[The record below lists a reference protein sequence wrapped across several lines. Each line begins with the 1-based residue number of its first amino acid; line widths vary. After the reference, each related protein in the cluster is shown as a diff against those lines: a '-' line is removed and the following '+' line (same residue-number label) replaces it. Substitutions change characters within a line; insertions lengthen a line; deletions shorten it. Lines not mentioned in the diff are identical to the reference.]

1 LEFATWDVS
10 LISTLKLAKIDVFLQ
25 KKQPM
30 TRVVSPQKITRK
42 FLAKD
47 FTLST
52 WESVLPYFEKLSE
65 TKINSLE
72 DLIEFCQNRSELESY
87 LSENFAWRYIK
98 MSCDNQNEAHQ
109 QSYQQ
114 FVNEIMPNASVFEDA
129 WNNKVIQSPFLAE
142 LPQEGYSIML
152 RGLKKSIEIF
162 REENIPLFTEL
173 QNLQTQYGAATGA
186 LIVEIDGEEKTLQQA
201 NAYLESNDR
210 EKRKEVYEKVS
221 GTRLAIQEKLDDLFD
236 QLVGKRHQVGL
247 NAGFAN
253 YRDYAFASL
262 GRFDYTPADCFEFHT
277 AVAKTVVPMINRQAE
292 KRKNGLK
299 LTTLKPWDKAVDV
312 LGREPLK
319 PFETGEELLLK
330 TIDVFDQMDPFLGN
344 CLKEMVKL
352 DRFDLDSRKGK
363 NPGGYNY
370 PLEESGFP
378 FIFMNAAGQV
388 RDMVT
393 LLHEGGH
400 AVHSILTKDL
410 ALNAFRNFPSEVAEL
425 ASMSM
430 ELLTMDYWDTYF
442 ANPQAAKRAKIKHLE
457 DILDTL
463 PWVATIDAFQHW
475 IYENPTHSTEE
486 RAQAWNRI
494 YGQFSDS
501 ITDWS
506 EHEEVKTKLWQ
517 KQLHL
522 FEVPFYYIEYA
533 IAQLGALAV
542 WRNYCQ
548 NPTQALDKYLNALS
562 LGYTKPIKE
571 IYATAGIEFNFSQAY
586 IQELMDFLAQK
597 IQQLEES

>member
-1 LEFATWDVS
+1 
-10 LISTLKLAKIDVFLQ
+10 
-25 KKQPM
+25 M
-30 TRVVSPQKITRK
+30 TRVVSPQNITRR
-42 FLAKD
+42 FLAAD
-47 FTLST
+47 FTLSS
-52 WESVLPYFEKLSE
+52 WELVLPYFDRLSQTE
-65 TKINSLE
+65 INSLE

-109 QSYQQ
+109 LSYQQ

-129 WNNKVIQSPFLAE
+129 WNNKVMQSPFAAE
-142 LPQEGYSIML
+142 LPPDGYSIML

-173 QNLQTQYGAATGA
+173 QNLQTQYGAATGG
-186 LIVEIDGEEKTLQQA
+186 LMVEIDGVEKTLQQA
-201 NAYLESNDR
+201 NAYFESNNRD
-210 EKRKEVYEKVS
+210 KRQEVYEKVS
-221 GTRLAIQEKLDDLFD
+221 AARLAIQEKLDALFD
-236 QLVGKRHQVGL
+236 QLIAKRHQVSL

-262 GRFDYTPADCFEFHT
+262 GRFDYTPADCFEFHS

-292 KRKNGLK
+292 KRKNRLGLSA
-299 LTTLKPWDKAVDV
+299 LKPWDKAVDV

-319 PFETGEELLLK
+319 PFETGEELLTK
-330 TIDVFDQMDPFLGN
+330 TIDVFDRMDPFLGD

-430 ELLTMDYWDTYF
+430 ELITMDHWDAYF
-442 ANPQAAKRAKIKHLE
+442 ADPQAAKRAKIKHLE

-475 IYENPTHSTEE
+475 IYENPTHNSDE
-486 RAQAWNRI
+486 RSQAWNRI
-494 YGQFSDS
+494 YGQFSDN

-506 EHEEVKTKLWQ
+506 GLEDVKTKLWQ

-548 NPTQALDKYLNALS
+548 NPTQALDQYLNALS

>member
-1 LEFATWDVS
+1 MS
-10 LISTLKLAKIDVFLQ
+10 
-25 KKQPM
+25 
-30 TRVVSPQKITRK
+30 RVVSPQNITRR
-42 FLAKD
+42 FLAAD
-47 FTLST
+47 FTLSS
-52 WESVLPYFEKLSE
+52 WELVLPYFDRLSQTE
-65 TKINSLE
+65 INSLE

-109 QSYQQ
+109 LSYQQ

-129 WNNKVIQSPFLAE
+129 WNNKVIQSPFAAE
-142 LPQEGYSIML
+142 LPPDGYSIML

-173 QNLQTQYGAATGA
+173 QNLQTQYGAATGG
-186 LIVEIDGEEKTLQQA
+186 LMVEIDGVEKTLQQA
-201 NAYLESNDR
+201 NAYFESNDR
-210 EKRKEVYEKVS
+210 DKRQEVYEKVS
-221 GTRLAIQEKLDDLFD
+221 AARLAIQEKLDALFD
-236 QLVGKRHQVGL
+236 QLIAKRHQVSL

-262 GRFDYTPADCFEFHT
+262 GRFDYTPADCFEFHS

-292 KRKNGLK
+292 KRKNRLGLSA
-299 LTTLKPWDKAVDV
+299 LKPWDKAVDV

-319 PFETGEELLLK
+319 PFETGEELLTK
-330 TIDVFDQMDPFLGN
+330 TIEVFDRMDPFLGD

-430 ELLTMDYWDTYF
+430 ELITMDHWDAYF
-442 ANPQAAKRAKIKHLE
+442 ADPQAAKRAKIKHLE

-475 IYENPTHSTEE
+475 IYENPTHNSDE
-486 RAQAWNRI
+486 RSQAWNRI
-494 YGQFSDS
+494 YGQFSDN

-506 EHEEVKTKLWQ
+506 GLEDVKTKLWQ

-548 NPTQALDKYLNALS
+548 NPTQALDQYLNALS

>member
-1 LEFATWDVS
+1 
-10 LISTLKLAKIDVFLQ
+10 
-25 KKQPM
+25 M
-30 TRVVSPQKITRK
+30 TRVVSPQKIARK
-42 FLAKD
+42 FLAAD
-47 FTLST
+47 FTLSS

-129 WNNKVIQSPFLAE
+129 WNNKVMQSPFAAE
-142 LPQEGYSIML
+142 LPQAGYSIML

-173 QNLQTQYGAATGA
+173 QNLQTQYGAATGG
-186 LIVEIDGEEKTLQQA
+186 LMVEIDGVEKTLQQA

-221 GTRLAIQEKLDDLFD
+221 GARLAIQEKLDDLFD
-236 QLVGKRHQVGL
+236 QLVGKRHQVAL

-262 GRFDYTPADCFEFHT
+262 GRFDYTPADCFEFHS
-277 AVAKTVVPMINRQAE
+277 AVAKTVVPMINSQAE
-292 KRKNGLK
+292 KRKSGLGV
-299 LTTLKPWDKAVDV
+299 TALKPWDKAVDV

-319 PFETGEELLLK
+319 PFETGEELLTK
-330 TIDVFDQMDPFLGN
+330 TIEVFDRMDPFLSD

-410 ALNAFRNFPSEVAEL
+410 DLNAFRNFPSEVAEL

-430 ELLTMDYWDTYF
+430 ELITMDHWDAYF
-442 ANPQAAKRAKIKHLE
+442 ADPQAAKRAKIKHLE

-475 IYENPTHSTEE
+475 IYENPTHNSEE
-486 RAQAWNRI
+486 RSQAWNRI
-494 YGQFSDS
+494 YGQFSDT

-506 EHEEVKTKLWQ
+506 GLEDVKTKLWQ

-548 NPTQALDKYLNALS
+548 NPKHALDQYLNALS

-571 IYATAGIEFNFSQAY
+571 IYATAGIEFNFSQVY

>member
-1 LEFATWDVS
+1 MYFY
-10 LISTLKLAKIDVFLQ
+10 K

-30 TRVVSPQKITRK
+30 TRVVNPQKITRK
-42 FLAKD
+42 FLAAD
-47 FTLST
+47 FTLSS

-72 DLIEFCQNRSELESY
+72 DLIKFCQNRSELESY

-129 WNNKVIQSPFLAE
+129 WNNKVIQSPFAAE

-162 REENIPLFTEL
+162 REENIPLFTDL
-173 QNLQTQYGAATGA
+173 QNLQTQYGAATGG
-186 LIVEIDGEEKTLQQA
+186 LMVEIDGMEKTLQQA
-201 NAYLESNDR
+201 NAYLESNNR

-221 GTRLAIQEKLDDLFD
+221 GARLAIQEKLDDLFD
-236 QLVGKRHQVGL
+236 QLVGKRHQVSL

-292 KRKNGLK
+292 KRKSALGV
-299 LTTLKPWDKAVDV
+299 TALKPWDKAVDV

-319 PFETGEELLLK
+319 PFETGEELLIK
-330 TIDVFDQMDPFLGN
+330 TIDIFDQMDPFLGN

-400 AVHSILTKDL
+400 AVHSILTKNL

-430 ELLTMDYWDTYF
+430 ELITMDYWDTYF
-442 ANPQAAKRAKIKHLE
+442 TDPQTAKRAKIKHLE

-475 IYENPTHSTEE
+475 IYENPSHSPTD

-494 YGQFSDS
+494 YGQFADQ

-506 EHEEVKTKLWQ
+506 EHEDIKTNLWQ

-548 NPTQALDKYLNALS
+548 NPTQAMDQYLNALS
-562 LGYTKPIKE
+562 LGYTKPIRE

>member
-1 LEFATWDVS
+1 
-10 LISTLKLAKIDVFLQ
+10 
-25 KKQPM
+25 M
-30 TRVVSPQKITRK
+30 TRVVSTQPSKRK
-42 FLAKD
+42 FLASN

-52 WESVLPYFEKLSE
+52 WELVLPYFEQLSQTE
-65 TKINSLE
+65 INSLD
-72 DLIEFCQNRSELESY
+72 DLIAFCQNRSELESY

-129 WNNKVIQSPFLAE
+129 WNNKVMQSPFAAE
-142 LPQEGYSIML
+142 LPEAGYSIML

-186 LIVEIDGEEKTLQQA
+186 LMVEIDGEEKTLQQA

-210 EKRKEVYEKVS
+210 EKRQKVYEKVS
-221 GTRLAIQEKLDDLFD
+221 GARLAIQEKLDDLFN
-236 QLVGKRHQVGL
+236 QLVAKRHQVSL

-253 YRDYAFASL
+253 YRDFAFASL
-262 GRFDYTPADCFEFHT
+262 GRFDYTPADCFEFHE
-277 AVAKTVVPMINRQAE
+277 AVAKTVVPMINRQAQ
-292 KRKNGLK
+292 KRKAGLS
-299 LTTLKPWDKAVDV
+299 LEHLKPWDKAVDM

-319 PFETGEELLLK
+319 PFETGEELLTK
-330 TIDVFDQMDPFLGN
+330 TIEVFERMDPFLGN

-430 ELLTMDYWDTYF
+430 ELITMDHWDAYF
-442 ANPQAAKRAKIKHLE
+442 ADPQAAKRAKIKHLE

-475 IYENPTHSTEE
+475 IYENPSHTPAE
-486 RAQAWNRI
+486 RSQAWNRI
-494 YGQFSDS
+494 YGQFSDT

-506 EHEEVKTKLWQ
+506 GLEDVKTKLWQ

-548 NPTQALDKYLNALS
+548 NPAQALDQYLNALS

>member
-1 LEFATWDVS
+1 
-10 LISTLKLAKIDVFLQ
+10 
-25 KKQPM
+25 M
-30 TRVVSPQKITRK
+30 NRVVRPQKITRK
-42 FLAKD
+42 FLAAD
-47 FTLST
+47 FTLSS

-109 QSYQQ
+109 HSYQQ

-129 WNNKVIQSPFLAE
+129 WNNKVMQSPFAAE
-142 LPQEGYSIML
+142 LPQAGYSIML

-173 QNLQTQYGAATGA
+173 QNLQTQYGAATGG
-186 LIVEIDGEEKTLQQA
+186 LMVEIDGVEKTLQQA

-221 GTRLAIQEKLDDLFD
+221 GARLAIQEKLDDLFD
-236 QLVGKRHQVGL
+236 QLVGKRHQLAL

-262 GRFDYTPADCFEFHT
+262 GRFDYTPADCFEFHS

-292 KRKNGLK
+292 KRKSVLGV
-299 LTTLKPWDKAVDV
+299 TALKPWDKAVDV

-330 TIDVFDQMDPFLGN
+330 TIEVFDQMDPFLGN

-352 DRFDLDSRKGK
+352 DRFDLGSRKGK

-430 ELLTMDYWDTYF
+430 ELITMDYWDTYF
-442 ANPQAAKRAKIKHLE
+442 TDPQAAKRAKIKHLE

-475 IYENPTHSTEE
+475 IYENPSHSPAE

>member
-1 LEFATWDVS
+1 
-10 LISTLKLAKIDVFLQ
+10 
-25 KKQPM
+25 M
-30 TRVVSPQKITRK
+30 TRQVSAQNITRK

-47 FTLST
+47 FQLST
-52 WESVLPYFEKLSE
+52 WESVLPYFEQLSQTE
-65 TKINSLE
+65 INSLA
-72 DLIEFCQNRSELESY
+72 DLIRFCENRSELESY

-109 QSYQQ
+109 KSYQQ
-114 FVNEIMPNASVFEDA
+114 FVNEIMPQASVYDDA
-129 WNNKVIQSPFLAE
+129 WNKKIIESPFHTE
-142 LPQEGYSIML
+142 LPETGYAIML
-152 RGLKKSIEIF
+152 RGMKKSIEIF

-186 LIVEIDGEEKTLQQA
+186 LMVEIDGEEKTLQQA
-201 NAYLESNDR
+201 NAYFESTER
-210 EKRKEVYEKVS
+210 SKRQEVYEKVS
-221 GTRLAIQEKLDDLFD
+221 STRLTIKEKLDELFN
-236 QLVGKRHQVGL
+236 QLIEKRHQVAL

-262 GRFDYTPADCFEFHT
+262 GRFDYSPADCFEFHD
-277 AVAKTVVPMINRQAE
+277 AVAATVVPIINEQAA
-292 KRKNGLK
+292 KRKKALK
-299 LTTLKPWDKAVDV
+299 LEELKPWDKAVDT
-312 LGREPLK
+312 LGRKPLK
-319 PFETGEELLLK
+319 PFETGQELLDK
-330 TIDVFDQMDPFLGN
+330 TIQVFHNIDPFLSD

-410 ALNAFRNFPSEVAEL
+410 SLNAFRNFPSEVAEL

-430 ELLTMDYWDTYF
+430 ELITMDEWDQYF
-442 ANPQAAKRAKIKHLE
+442 EDPKDAKRAKIKHLE
-457 DILDTL
+457 DILETL

-475 IYENPTHSTEE
+475 IYENPSHSIEE
-486 RAQAWNRI
+486 RSEAWGKI
-494 YGQFSDS
+494 YSRFSDS
-501 ITDWS
+501 ITDWKGL
-506 EHEEVKTKLWQ
+506 ETAKAKLWQ

-542 WRNYCQ
+542 WRNYCA
-548 NPTQALDKYLNALS
+548 NPAKALDQYLNALS
-562 LGYTKPIKE
+562 LGYTKPMKE
-571 IYATAGIEFNFSQAY
+571 IYATAGISFDFSQGY
-586 IQELMDFLAQK
+586 IAELMAFLVEK
-597 IQQLEES
+597 IHQLEES

>member
-1 LEFATWDVS
+1 
-10 LISTLKLAKIDVFLQ
+10 
-25 KKQPM
+25 M
-30 TRVVSPQKITRK
+30 TRQVSAQNITRK

-47 FTLST
+47 FQLST
-52 WESVLPYFEKLSE
+52 WESVLPYFEQLSQTE
-65 TKINSLE
+65 INSLAE
-72 DLIEFCQNRSELESY
+72 LIQFCENRSELESY

-109 QSYQQ
+109 KSYQQ
-114 FVNEIMPNASVFEDA
+114 FVNEIMPQASVYDDA
-129 WNNKVIQSPFLAE
+129 WNKKIIESPFHTE
-142 LPQEGYSIML
+142 LPETGYAIML
-152 RGLKKSIEIF
+152 RGMKKSIEIF

-186 LIVEIDGEEKTLQQA
+186 LMVEIDGEEKTLQQA
-201 NAYLESNDR
+201 NAYFESTDR
-210 EKRKEVYEKVS
+210 SKRQEVYEKVS
-221 GTRLAIQEKLDDLFD
+221 SARLEIKEKLDELFN
-236 QLVGKRHQVGL
+236 QLVEKRHQVAL

-262 GRFDYTPADCFEFHT
+262 GRFDYSPADCFEFHD
-277 AVAKTVVPMINRQAE
+277 AVAATVVPIINEQAE
-292 KRKNGLK
+292 KRKKALQLGE
-299 LTTLKPWDKAVDV
+299 LKPWDKAVDT
-312 LGREPLK
+312 LGRKPLK
-319 PFETGEELLLK
+319 PFETGQELLDK
-330 TIDVFDQMDPFLGN
+330 TIQVFHNIDPFLSD

-430 ELLTMDYWDTYF
+430 ELITMDEWDHYF
-442 ANPQAAKRAKIKHLE
+442 EDPKDAKRAKIKHLE
-457 DILDTL
+457 DILETL

-475 IYENPTHSTEE
+475 IYENPNHSIEE
-486 RAQAWNRI
+486 RSEAWERI
-494 YGQFSDS
+494 YSRFSDS
-501 ITDWS
+501 ITDWKGL
-506 EHEEVKTKLWQ
+506 ETAKAKLWQ

-542 WRNYCQ
+542 WRNYCA
-548 NPTQALDKYLNALS
+548 NPAKALDQYLNALS
-562 LGYTKPIKE
+562 LGYTKPMKE
-571 IYATAGIEFNFSQAY
+571 IYATAGISFDFSQGY
-586 IQELMDFLAQK
+586 IAELMAFLVEK
-597 IQQLEES
+597 IHQLEES

>member
-1 LEFATWDVS
+1 MNRQVS
-10 LISTLKLAKIDVFLQ
+10 AQIIE
-25 KKQPM
+25 
-30 TRVVSPQKITRK
+30 RK
-42 FLAKD
+42 YLAKD
-47 FTLST
+47 FQLST
-52 WESVLPYFEKLSE
+52 WESVLPYFEQLSQTE
-65 TKINSLE
+65 ITSLA
-72 DLIEFCQNRSELESY
+72 DLIQFCENRSELESY

-109 QSYQQ
+109 VSYQQ
-114 FVNEIMPNASVFEDA
+114 FVNEIMPNASVFDDA
-129 WNNKVIQSPFLAE
+129 WNKKVIESPFTSE
-142 LPQEGYSIML
+142 LPNTGYSVML
-152 RGLKKSIEIF
+152 RGMKKSIEIF

-173 QNLQTQYGAATGA
+173 QNLQTQYGAATGS
-186 LIVEIDGEEKTLQQA
+186 LMVEIDGEEKTLQQA
-201 NAYLESNDR
+201 NAFLESTDR
-210 EKRKEVYEKVS
+210 AKRQAVYEKVS
-221 GTRLAIQEKLDDLFD
+221 NARLAIQENLDLLFN
-236 QLVGKRHQVGL
+236 QLVEKRNEVAL

-262 GRFDYTPADCFEFHT
+262 GRFDYSPADCFEFHE
-277 AVAKTVVPMINRQAE
+277 AVANTVVPIINQQAE
-292 KRKNGLK
+292 KRKKALNLEA
-299 LTTLKPWDKAVDV
+299 LKPWDKSVDV
-312 LGREPLK
+312 LGRKPLK
-319 PFETGEELLLK
+319 PFETGQELLDK
-330 TIDVFDQMDPFLGN
+330 TIQVFENIDPFLSE
-344 CLKEMVKL
+344 CLREMVKL

-410 ALNAFRNFPSEVAEL
+410 SLNAFRNFPSEVAEL

-430 ELLTMDYWDTYF
+430 ELITMDEWDQYF
-442 ANPQAAKRAKIKHLE
+442 QDPKEAKRAKIKHLE
-457 DILDTL
+457 DILETL

-475 IYENPTHSTEE
+475 IYEHPAHSIEE
-486 RAQAWNRI
+486 RSAAWERI
-494 YGQFSDS
+494 FSKFSDS

-506 EHEEVKTKLWQ
+506 GINQVKAKLWQ

-548 NPTQALDKYLNALS
+548 DPKKALNQYLDALS
-562 LGYTKPIKE
+562 LGYTKPMKE
-571 IYATAGIEFNFSQAY
+571 IYAAAGISFNFSQNY
-586 IQELMDFLAQK
+586 IAELMNFLVEK
-597 IQQLEES
+597 INQIEES

>member
-1 LEFATWDVS
+1 
-10 LISTLKLAKIDVFLQ
+10 
-25 KKQPM
+25 M
-30 TRVVSPQKITRK
+30 TRVVSPQNITRR
-42 FLAKD
+42 FLAAD
-47 FTLST
+47 FTLSS
-52 WESVLPYFEKLSE
+52 WELVLPYFDRLSQTE
-65 TKINSLE
+65 INSLE
-72 DLIEFCQNRSELESY
+72 DLIDFCQNRSELESY

-98 MSCDNQNEAHQ
+98 MSCDNQNEAYQ
-109 QSYQQ
+109 LSYQQ

-129 WNNKVIQSPFLAE
+129 WNNKVMQSPFAAE
-142 LPQEGYSIML
+142 LPPDGYSIML

-173 QNLQTQYGAATGA
+173 QNLQTQYGAATGG
-186 LIVEIDGEEKTLQQA
+186 LMVEIDGMEKTLQQA
-201 NAYLESNDR
+201 NAYFESNDR
-210 EKRKEVYEKVS
+210 DKRQEVYEKVS
-221 GTRLAIQEKLDDLFD
+221 GARLAIQEKLDTLFD
-236 QLVGKRHQVGL
+236 QLIAKRHQVSL

-262 GRFDYTPADCFEFHT
+262 GRFDYTPADCFEFHS

-292 KRKNGLK
+292 KRKNRLGLSA
-299 LTTLKPWDKAVDV
+299 LKPWDKAVDV

-319 PFETGEELLLK
+319 PFETGEELLTK
-330 TIDVFDQMDPFLGN
+330 TIEVFDRMDPFLGD

-430 ELLTMDYWDTYF
+430 ELITMDHWDAYF
-442 ANPQAAKRAKIKHLE
+442 ADPQAAKRAKIKHLE

-475 IYENPTHSTEE
+475 IYENPSHNSDE
-486 RAQAWNRI
+486 RSQAWNRI
-494 YGQFSDS
+494 YGQFSDN

-506 EHEEVKTKLWQ
+506 GLDDVKTKLWQ

-548 NPTQALDKYLNALS
+548 NPTQALDQYLNALS

>member
-1 LEFATWDVS
+1 
-10 LISTLKLAKIDVFLQ
+10 
-25 KKQPM
+25 M
-30 TRVVSPQKITRK
+30 TRVVSTQSSKRK
-42 FLAKD
+42 FLTSH

-52 WESVLPYFEKLSE
+52 WELVLPYFEQLSQTE
-65 TKINSLE
+65 INSLD
-72 DLIEFCQNRSELESY
+72 DLIAFCQNRSELESY

-129 WNNKVIQSPFLAE
+129 WNNKVMQSPFATE
-142 LPQEGYSIML
+142 LPEPGYSIML
-152 RGLKKSIEIF
+152 RSLKKSIEIF

-186 LIVEIDGEEKTLQQA
+186 LMVEIDGEEKTLQQA

-210 EKRKEVYEKVS
+210 KKRQEVYEKVS
-221 GTRLAIQEKLDDLFD
+221 GARLAIQENLDDLFN
-236 QLVGKRHQVGL
+236 QLVNKRHQVSL

-253 YRDYAFASL
+253 YRDFAFASL
-262 GRFDYTPADCFEFHT
+262 GRFDYTPADCFEFHA
-277 AVAKTVVPMINRQAE
+277 AVAKTVVPMINRQAQ
-292 KRKNGLK
+292 KRKAGLS
-299 LTTLKPWDKAVDV
+299 LEQLKPWDKAVDI

-319 PFETGEELLLK
+319 PFETGEELLTK
-330 TIDVFDQMDPFLGN
+330 TIEVFDRMDPFLGN

-352 DRFDLDSRKGK
+352 NRFDLDSRKGK

-430 ELLTMDYWDTYF
+430 ELITMDHWDAYF
-442 ANPQAAKRAKIKHLE
+442 ADPKAAKRAKIKHLE

-475 IYENPTHSTEE
+475 IYENPSHTPADRS
-486 RAQAWNRI
+486 QAWNRI
-494 YGQFSDS
+494 YGQFSDT
-501 ITDWS
+501 ITDWNGL
-506 EHEEVKTKLWQ
+506 EDVKTKLWQ

-548 NPTQALDKYLNALS
+548 NPTQALDQYLQALS

>member
-1 LEFATWDVS
+1 
-10 LISTLKLAKIDVFLQ
+10 
-25 KKQPM
+25 M
-30 TRVVSPQKITRK
+30 TRVVSPQNITRR
-42 FLAKD
+42 FLAAD
-47 FTLST
+47 FTLSS
-52 WESVLPYFEKLSE
+52 WELVLPYFDRLSQTE
-65 TKINSLE
+65 INSLE

-109 QSYQQ
+109 LSYQQ

-129 WNNKVIQSPFLAE
+129 WNNKVMQSPFAAE
-142 LPQEGYSIML
+142 LPPDGYSIML

-173 QNLQTQYGAATGA
+173 QNLQTQYGAATGG
-186 LIVEIDGEEKTLQQA
+186 LMVEIDGVEKTLQQA
-201 NAYLESNDR
+201 NAYFESNDR
-210 EKRKEVYEKVS
+210 DKRQEVYEKVS
-221 GTRLAIQEKLDDLFD
+221 AARLAIQEKLDALFD
-236 QLVGKRHQVGL
+236 QLIAKRHQVSL

-262 GRFDYTPADCFEFHT
+262 GRFDYTPADCFEFHS

-292 KRKNGLK
+292 KRKNRLGLSA
-299 LTTLKPWDKAVDV
+299 LKPWDKAVDV

-319 PFETGEELLLK
+319 PFETGEELLTK
-330 TIDVFDQMDPFLGN
+330 TIEVFDRMDPFLGD

-430 ELLTMDYWDTYF
+430 ELITMDHWDAYF
-442 ANPQAAKRAKIKHLE
+442 ADPQAATRAKIKHLE

-475 IYENPTHSTEE
+475 IYENPTHNSDE
-486 RAQAWNRI
+486 RSQAWNRI
-494 YGQFSDS
+494 YGQFSDI

-506 EHEEVKTKLWQ
+506 GLEDVKTKLWQ

-533 IAQLGALAV
+533 VAQLGALAV

-548 NPTQALDKYLNALS
+548 NPTQALDQYLNALS

>member
-1 LEFATWDVS
+1 
-10 LISTLKLAKIDVFLQ
+10 
-25 KKQPM
+25 M
-30 TRVVSPQKITRK
+30 TRQVSAQNITRK

-47 FTLST
+47 FQLST
-52 WESVLPYFEKLSE
+52 WESVLPYFEQLSQTE
-65 TKINSLE
+65 INSLAE
-72 DLIEFCQNRSELESY
+72 LIQFCENRSELESY

-109 QSYQQ
+109 KSYQQ
-114 FVNEIMPNASVFEDA
+114 FVNEIMPQASVYDDA
-129 WNNKVIQSPFLAE
+129 WNKKIIESPFHAE
-142 LPQEGYSIML
+142 LPETGYPIML
-152 RGLKKSIEIF
+152 RGMKKSIEIF

-186 LIVEIDGEEKTLQQA
+186 LMVEIDGEEKTLQQA
-201 NAYLESNDR
+201 NAYFESTDR
-210 EKRKEVYEKVS
+210 SKRHEVYEKVS
-221 GTRLAIQEKLDDLFD
+221 SARLEIKEKLDELFN
-236 QLVGKRHQVGL
+236 QLVEKRHQVAL

-262 GRFDYTPADCFEFHT
+262 GRFDYSPADCFEFHD
-277 AVAKTVVPMINRQAE
+277 AVAATVVPIINEQAE
-292 KRKNGLK
+292 KRKKALQLGE
-299 LTTLKPWDKAVDV
+299 LKPWDKAVDT
-312 LGREPLK
+312 LGRKPLK
-319 PFETGEELLLK
+319 PFETGQELLDK
-330 TIDVFDQMDPFLGN
+330 TIHVFHNIDPFLSD

-430 ELLTMDYWDTYF
+430 ELITMDEWDHYF
-442 ANPQAAKRAKIKHLE
+442 EDPKDAKRAKIKHLE
-457 DILDTL
+457 DILETL

-475 IYENPTHSTEE
+475 IYENPNHSIEE
-486 RAQAWNRI
+486 RSEAWERI
-494 YGQFSDS
+494 YSRFSDS
-501 ITDWS
+501 ITDWKGL
-506 EHEEVKTKLWQ
+506 ETAKAKLWQ

-542 WRNYCQ
+542 WRNYCA
-548 NPTQALDKYLNALS
+548 NPAKALDQYLNALS
-562 LGYTKPIKE
+562 LGYTKPMKE
-571 IYATAGIEFNFSQAY
+571 IYATAGISFDFSQGY
-586 IQELMDFLAQK
+586 IAELMAFLVEK
-597 IQQLEES
+597 IHQLEES

>member
-1 LEFATWDVS
+1 
-10 LISTLKLAKIDVFLQ
+10 
-25 KKQPM
+25 M
-30 TRVVSPQKITRK
+30 TRQVSAQNITRK

-47 FTLST
+47 FQLST
-52 WESVLPYFEKLSE
+52 WESVLPYFEQLSQTE
-65 TKINSLE
+65 INSLAE
-72 DLIEFCQNRSELESY
+72 LIQFCENRSELESY

-109 QSYQQ
+109 KSYQQ
-114 FVNEIMPNASVFEDA
+114 FVNEIMPQASVYDDA
-129 WNNKVIQSPFLAE
+129 WNKKIIESPFHAE
-142 LPQEGYSIML
+142 LPETGYPIML
-152 RGLKKSIEIF
+152 RGMKKSIEIF

-186 LIVEIDGEEKTLQQA
+186 LMVEIDGEEKTLQQA
-201 NAYLESNDR
+201 NAYFESTDR
-210 EKRKEVYEKVS
+210 SKRQEVYEKVS
-221 GTRLAIQEKLDDLFD
+221 SARLEIKEKLDELFN
-236 QLVGKRHQVGL
+236 QLVEKRHQVAL
-247 NAGFAN
+247 NTGFAN

-262 GRFDYTPADCFEFHT
+262 GRFDYSPADCFEFHD
-277 AVAKTVVPMINRQAE
+277 AVAATVVPIINEQAE
-292 KRKNGLK
+292 KRKKALQLGE
-299 LTTLKPWDKAVDV
+299 LKPWDKAVDT
-312 LGREPLK
+312 LGRKPLK
-319 PFETGEELLLK
+319 PFETGQELLDK
-330 TIDVFDQMDPFLGN
+330 TIKVFHNIDPFLSD

-430 ELLTMDYWDTYF
+430 ELITMDEWDHYF
-442 ANPQAAKRAKIKHLE
+442 EDPKDAKRAKIKHLE
-457 DILDTL
+457 DILETL

-475 IYENPTHSTEE
+475 IYENPNHSIEE
-486 RAQAWNRI
+486 RSEAWERI
-494 YGQFSDS
+494 YSRFSDS
-501 ITDWS
+501 ITDWKGL
-506 EHEEVKTKLWQ
+506 ETAKAKLWQ

-542 WRNYCQ
+542 WRNYCA
-548 NPTQALDKYLNALS
+548 NPAKALDQYLNALS
-562 LGYTKPIKE
+562 LGYTKPMKE
-571 IYATAGIEFNFSQAY
+571 IYATAGISFDFSQGY
-586 IQELMDFLAQK
+586 IAELMAFLVEK
-597 IQQLEES
+597 IHQLEES

>member
-1 LEFATWDVS
+1 
-10 LISTLKLAKIDVFLQ
+10 
-25 KKQPM
+25 M
-30 TRVVSPQKITRK
+30 TRQVSAQNITRK

-47 FTLST
+47 FQLST
-52 WESVLPYFEKLSE
+52 WESVLPYFEQLSQTE
-65 TKINSLE
+65 IHSLA
-72 DLIEFCQNRSELESY
+72 DLIQFCENRSELESY

-109 QSYQQ
+109 KSYQQ
-114 FVNEIMPNASVFEDA
+114 FVNEIMPQASVYDDA
-129 WNNKVIQSPFLAE
+129 WNKKIIESPFHTQ
-142 LPQEGYSIML
+142 LPETGYAIML
-152 RGLKKSIEIF
+152 RGMKKSIEIF

-186 LIVEIDGEEKTLQQA
+186 LMVEIDGEEKTLQQA
-201 NAYLESNDR
+201 NAYFESTDR
-210 EKRKEVYEKVS
+210 SKRQEVYEKVS
-221 GTRLAIQEKLDDLFD
+221 GARLEIKEKLDELFN
-236 QLVGKRHQVGL
+236 QLVEKRHQVAL

-262 GRFDYTPADCFEFHT
+262 GRFDYGPADCFEFHD
-277 AVAKTVVPMINRQAE
+277 AVAATVVPIINEQAA
-292 KRKNGLK
+292 KRKKALK
-299 LTTLKPWDKAVDV
+299 LEELKPWDKAVDT
-312 LGREPLK
+312 LGRKPLK
-319 PFETGEELLLK
+319 PFETGQELLDK
-330 TIDVFDQMDPFLGN
+330 TIQVFHNIDPFLSD

-410 ALNAFRNFPSEVAEL
+410 SLNAFRNFPSEVAEL

-430 ELLTMDYWDTYF
+430 ELITMDEWDQYF
-442 ANPQAAKRAKIKHLE
+442 EDPKDAKRAKIKHLE
-457 DILDTL
+457 DILETL

-475 IYENPTHSTEE
+475 IYENPSHSIEE
-486 RAQAWNRI
+486 RSEAWGKI
-494 YGQFSDS
+494 YSRFSDS
-501 ITDWS
+501 ITDWKGL
-506 EHEEVKTKLWQ
+506 ETAKAKLWQ

-542 WRNYCQ
+542 WRNYCA
-548 NPTQALDKYLNALS
+548 NPAKALDQYLNALS
-562 LGYTKPIKE
+562 LGYTKPMKE
-571 IYATAGIEFNFSQAY
+571 IYATAGISFDFSQGY
-586 IQELMDFLAQK
+586 IAELMAFLVEK
-597 IQQLEES
+597 IHQLEES

>member
-1 LEFATWDVS
+1 
-10 LISTLKLAKIDVFLQ
+10 
-25 KKQPM
+25 M
-30 TRVVSPQKITRK
+30 TRQVSAQNITRK

-47 FTLST
+47 FQLST
-52 WESVLPYFEKLSE
+52 WESVLPYFEQLSQTE
-65 TKINSLE
+65 INSLAE
-72 DLIEFCQNRSELESY
+72 LIQFCENRSELESY

-109 QSYQQ
+109 KSYQQ
-114 FVNEIMPNASVFEDA
+114 FVNEIMPQASVYDDA
-129 WNNKVIQSPFLAE
+129 WNKKIIESPFHAE
-142 LPQEGYSIML
+142 LPETGYPIML
-152 RGLKKSIEIF
+152 RGMKKSIEIF

-186 LIVEIDGEEKTLQQA
+186 LMVEIDGEEKTLQQA
-201 NAYLESNDR
+201 NAYFESTDR
-210 EKRKEVYEKVS
+210 SKRQEVYEKVS
-221 GTRLAIQEKLDDLFD
+221 SARLEIKEKLDELFN
-236 QLVGKRHQVGL
+236 QLVEKRHQVAR

-262 GRFDYTPADCFEFHT
+262 GRFDYSPADCFEFHD
-277 AVAKTVVPMINRQAE
+277 AVAATVVPIINEQAE
-292 KRKNGLK
+292 KRKKALQLGE
-299 LTTLKPWDKAVDV
+299 LKPWDKAVDT
-312 LGREPLK
+312 LGRKPLK
-319 PFETGEELLLK
+319 PFETGQELLDK
-330 TIDVFDQMDPFLGN
+330 TIQVFHNIDPFLSD

-430 ELLTMDYWDTYF
+430 ELITMDEWDHYF
-442 ANPQAAKRAKIKHLE
+442 EDPKDAKRAKIKHLE
-457 DILDTL
+457 DILETL

-475 IYENPTHSTEE
+475 IYENPNHSIEE
-486 RAQAWNRI
+486 RSEAWERI
-494 YGQFSDS
+494 YSRFSDS
-501 ITDWS
+501 ITDWKGL
-506 EHEEVKTKLWQ
+506 ETAKAKLWQ

-542 WRNYCQ
+542 WRNYCA
-548 NPTQALDKYLNALS
+548 NPAKALDQYLNALS
-562 LGYTKPIKE
+562 LGYTKPMKE
-571 IYATAGIEFNFSQAY
+571 IYATAGISFDFSQGY
-586 IQELMDFLAQK
+586 IAELMAFLVEK
-597 IQQLEES
+597 IHQLEES

>member
-1 LEFATWDVS
+1 
-10 LISTLKLAKIDVFLQ
+10 LAILQ
-25 KKQPM
+25 GLPKVGGNYLMKNYSM
-30 TRVVSPQKITRK
+30 KRVVSPQKNNRT
-42 FLAKD
+42 FLPSD
-47 FTLST
+47 FSLSS
-52 WESVLPYFEKLSE
+52 WELVLPYFERLSE
-65 TKINSLE
+65 SEINSID
-72 DLIEFCQNRSELESY
+72 DLIEFCKNRSELESY

-98 MSCDNQNEAHQ
+98 MSCDNQNETLQ
-109 QSYQQ
+109 VNYQQ

-129 WNNKVIQSPFLAE
+129 WNNKIIQSPYTVD
-142 LPQEGYSIML
+142 LPQAGYSIML

-162 REENIPLFTEL
+162 KEENIPLFTEL

-186 LIVEIDGEEKTLQQA
+186 LMVEIDGEEKTLQQA
-201 NAYLESNDR
+201 NAYFESNKR
-210 EKRKEVYEKVS
+210 EKRKEVYEKVAQ
-221 GTRLAIQEKLDDLFD
+221 TRLAIQEKLDDLFD
-236 QLVGKRHQVGL
+236 QLISKRNKVAR
-247 NAGFAN
+247 NAGFEN

-262 GRFDYTPADCFEFHT
+262 GRFDYTPADCFEFHE
-277 AVAKTVVPMINRQAE
+277 AIAQTVVPMINKQAI
-292 KRKNGLK
+292 KRKNELN
-299 LTTLKPWDKAVDV
+299 LSELKPWDKAVDTQ
-312 LGREPLK
+312 GRAALK
-319 PFETGEELLLK
+319 PFESGSELLTK
-330 TIDVFDQMDPFLGN
+330 TIQVFNRLDPFLSN
-344 CLKEMVKL
+344 CLTEMVKL

-430 ELLTMDYWDTYF
+430 ELITMDFWDEYF
-442 ANPQAAKRAKIKHLE
+442 KNPADAKRAKIKHLE

-475 IYENPTHSTEE
+475 IYENPTHNSAE
-486 RAQAWNRI
+486 RVVAWNRI
-494 YGQFSDS
+494 HSRFSDE
-501 ITDWS
+501 ITDWTGL
-506 EHEEVKTKLWQ
+506 EDVKAKLWQ

-548 NPTQALDKYLNALS
+548 NPAHALDQYLNALS
-562 LGYTKPIKE
+562 IGYTKPIKE
-571 IYATAGIEFNFSQAY
+571 IYTTAGIEFNFSKAY

-597 IQQLEES
+597 IKELEES

>member
-1 LEFATWDVS
+1 
-10 LISTLKLAKIDVFLQ
+10 
-25 KKQPM
+25 M
-30 TRVVSPQKITRK
+30 TRVVSPQKINRK
-42 FLAKD
+42 FLD
-47 FTLST
+47 SQFTLST
-52 WESVLPYFEKLSE
+52 WELVLPYFERLSQTE
-65 TKINSLE
+65 INSLD
-72 DLIEFCQNRSELESY
+72 DLIAFCQNRSELESY

-98 MSCDNQNEAHQ
+98 MSCDNQNEVFQ

-129 WNNKVIQSPFLAE
+129 WNNKVMQSPFAAE
-142 LPQEGYSIML
+142 LPENGYAIML

-186 LIVEIDGEEKTLQQA
+186 LMVEVDGEEKTLQQA

-210 EKRKEVYEKVS
+210 EKRQEVYEKVS
-221 GTRLAIQEKLDDLFD
+221 NTRLAIQEKLDDLFD
-236 QLVGKRHQVGL
+236 QLVQKRHQVAL
-247 NAGFAN
+247 NAGFQN
-253 YRDYAFASL
+253 YRDFAFASL
-262 GRFDYTPADCFEFHT
+262 GRFDYTPADCVEFHE
-277 AVAKTVVPMINRQAE
+277 AVAKTVVPMINRQAQ
-292 KRKNGLK
+292 KRKDGLGIEQ
-299 LTTLKPWDKAVDV
+299 LKPWDKAVDI
-312 LGREPLK
+312 LGRNPLK
-319 PFETGEELLLK
+319 PFETGEELLSK
-330 TIDVFDQMDPFLGN
+330 TIQVFEQMDPFLGN
-344 CLKEMVKL
+344 CLTEMVKL
-352 DRFDLDSRKGK
+352 NRFDLDSRKGK

-430 ELLTMDYWDTYF
+430 ELISMEHWDAYF
-442 ANPQAAKRAKIKHLE
+442 TNPEDAKRAKIKHLE

-475 IYENPTHSTEE
+475 IYENPSHSTSE
-486 RAQAWNRI
+486 RNQAWNRI
-494 YGQFSDS
+494 YGQFSDTV
-501 ITDWS
+501 TDWT
-506 EHEEVKTKLWQ
+506 ELEMVRTKLWQ

-548 NPTQALDKYLNALS
+548 NPVKAIDQYLLALS

-571 IYATAGIEFNFSQAY
+571 IYATAGIEFNFSQTY

>member
-1 LEFATWDVS
+1 MGGS
-10 LISTLKLAKIDVFLQ
+10 LILALKLAKIDVFLQ

-42 FLAKD
+42 FLATD
-47 FTLST
+47 FTLSS

-72 DLIEFCQNRSELESY
+72 DLIKFCQNRSELESY

-129 WNNKVIQSPFLAE
+129 WNNKVMQSPFATE

-162 REENIPLFTEL
+162 REENIQLFTDL
-173 QNLQTQYGAATGA
+173 QNLQTQYGAATGG
-186 LIVEIDGEEKTLQQA
+186 LMVEIDGMEKTLQQA
-201 NAYLESNDR
+201 NAYLESNNR

-221 GTRLAIQEKLDDLFD
+221 GARLAIQEKLDDLFD
-236 QLVGKRHQVGL
+236 QLVGKRHQVSL

-292 KRKNGLK
+292 KRKSALGV
-299 LTTLKPWDKAVDV
+299 TALKPWDKAVDV
-312 LGREPLK
+312 PGREPLK
-319 PFETGEELLLK
+319 PFETGEELLIK

-400 AVHSILTKDL
+400 AVHSILTKNL

-430 ELLTMDYWDTYF
+430 ELITMDYWDTYF
-442 ANPQAAKRAKIKHLE
+442 TDPQAAKRAKIKHLE

-475 IYENPTHSTEE
+475 IYENPSHSPAD

-494 YGQFSDS
+494 YGQFSDQ

-506 EHEEVKTKLWQ
+506 EHEDIKTNLWQ

-548 NPTQALDKYLNALS
+548 NPTQAMDQYMNALS
-562 LGYTKPIKE
+562 LGYTKPIRE

>member
-1 LEFATWDVS
+1 MGSS

-42 FLAKD
+42 FLAAD
-47 FTLST
+47 FTLSS

-186 LIVEIDGEEKTLQQA
+186 LMVEIDGVEKTLQQA

-221 GTRLAIQEKLDDLFD
+221 VTRLAIQEKLDDLFD

-262 GRFDYTPADCFEFHT
+262 GRFDYTPADCFEFHS
-277 AVAKTVVPMINRQAE
+277 AVAKTVVPMINLQAE

-319 PFETGEELLLK
+319 PFETGDELLTK

-475 IYENPTHSTEE
+475 IYENPSHTPTE
-486 RAQAWNRI
+486 RSQAWNRI

-506 EHEEVKTKLWQ
+506 EHEEVRTNLWQ

-533 IAQLGALAV
+533 IAQLGSLAV

>member
-1 LEFATWDVS
+1 
-10 LISTLKLAKIDVFLQ
+10 
-25 KKQPM
+25 M
-30 TRVVSPQKITRK
+30 TRQVSAQNITRK

-47 FTLST
+47 FQLST
-52 WESVLPYFEKLSE
+52 WESVLPYFEQLSQTE
-65 TKINSLE
+65 IHSLA
-72 DLIEFCQNRSELESY
+72 DLIRFCENRSELESY

-109 QSYQQ
+109 KSYQQ
-114 FVNEIMPNASVFEDA
+114 FVNEIMPQASVYDDA
-129 WNNKVIQSPFLAE
+129 WNKKIIESPFHTQ
-142 LPQEGYSIML
+142 LPETGYAIML
-152 RGLKKSIEIF
+152 RGMKKSIEIF

-186 LIVEIDGEEKTLQQA
+186 LMVEIDGEEKTLQQA
-201 NAYLESNDR
+201 NAYFESTDR
-210 EKRKEVYEKVS
+210 SKRQEVYEKVS
-221 GTRLAIQEKLDDLFD
+221 GARLEIKEKLDELFN
-236 QLVGKRHQVGL
+236 QLVEKRHQVAL

-262 GRFDYTPADCFEFHT
+262 GRFDYGPADCFEFHD
-277 AVAKTVVPMINRQAE
+277 AVAATVVPIINEQAA
-292 KRKNGLK
+292 KRKKALQ
-299 LTTLKPWDKAVDV
+299 LDELKPWDKAVDT
-312 LGREPLK
+312 LGRKPLK
-319 PFETGEELLLK
+319 PFETGQELLDK
-330 TIDVFDQMDPFLGN
+330 TIQVFHNIDPFLSD
-344 CLKEMVKL
+344 CLQEMVKL

-430 ELLTMDYWDTYF
+430 ELITMDEWDRYF
-442 ANPQAAKRAKIKHLE
+442 EDPKDAKRAKIKHLE
-457 DILDTL
+457 DILETL
-463 PWVATIDAFQHW
+463 PWVATIDAYQHW
-475 IYENPTHSTEE
+475 IYENPSHSIEE
-486 RAQAWNRI
+486 RSEAWGKI
-494 YGQFSDS
+494 YSRFSDS
-501 ITDWS
+501 ITDWKGL
-506 EHEEVKTKLWQ
+506 ETAKAKLWQ

-542 WRNYCQ
+542 WRNYCA
-548 NPTQALDKYLNALS
+548 NPAKALDQYLNALS
-562 LGYTKPIKE
+562 LGYTKPMKE
-571 IYATAGIEFNFSQAY
+571 IYATAGISFDFSQGY
-586 IQELMDFLAQK
+586 IAELMAFLVEK
-597 IQQLEES
+597 INQLEES

>member
-1 LEFATWDVS
+1 
-10 LISTLKLAKIDVFLQ
+10 
-25 KKQPM
+25 M
-30 TRVVSPQKITRK
+30 TRQVSAQNITRK

-47 FTLST
+47 FQLST
-52 WESVLPYFEKLSE
+52 WESVLPYFEQLSQTE
-65 TKINSLE
+65 INSLS
-72 DLIEFCQNRSELESY
+72 DLIQFCENRSELESY

-109 QSYQQ
+109 KSYQQ
-114 FVNEIMPNASVFEDA
+114 FVNEIMPQASVYDDA
-129 WNNKVIQSPFLAE
+129 WNKKIIESPFHTE
-142 LPQEGYSIML
+142 LPETGYAIML
-152 RGLKKSIEIF
+152 RGMKKSIEIF

-186 LIVEIDGEEKTLQQA
+186 LMVEIDGEEKTLQQA
-201 NAYLESNDR
+201 NAYFESTDR
-210 EKRKEVYEKVS
+210 SKRQEVYEKVS
-221 GTRLAIQEKLDDLFD
+221 SARLEIKEKLDELFN
-236 QLVGKRHQVGL
+236 QLVEKRHQVAR

-262 GRFDYTPADCFEFHT
+262 GRFDYSPADCFEFHD
-277 AVAKTVVPMINRQAE
+277 AVAATVVPIINEQAA
-292 KRKNGLK
+292 KRKKALQ
-299 LTTLKPWDKAVDV
+299 LDELKPWDKAVDT
-312 LGREPLK
+312 LGRKPLK
-319 PFETGEELLLK
+319 PFETGQELLDK
-330 TIDVFDQMDPFLGN
+330 TIQVFHNIDPFLSD
-344 CLKEMVKL
+344 CLQEMVKL

-430 ELLTMDYWDTYF
+430 ELITMDEWDHYF
-442 ANPQAAKRAKIKHLE
+442 EDPKDAKRAKIKHLE
-457 DILDTL
+457 DILETL

-475 IYENPTHSTEE
+475 IYENPSHSIEE
-486 RAQAWNRI
+486 RSEAWGKI
-494 YGQFSDS
+494 YSRFSDS
-501 ITDWS
+501 ITDWKGL
-506 EHEEVKTKLWQ
+506 ETAKAKLWQ

-542 WRNYCQ
+542 WRNYCA
-548 NPTQALDKYLNALS
+548 NPAKALDQYLNALS
-562 LGYTKPIKE
+562 LGYTKPMKE
-571 IYATAGIEFNFSQAY
+571 IYATAGISFDFSQGY
-586 IQELMDFLAQK
+586 IAELMAFLVEK
-597 IQQLEES
+597 IHQLEES